1 MKLTYSYSIH
11 GFSGGMMLTNTVSG
25 EWLFDSF
32 DVNQTLQNPNSE
44 IKITVLEKTF
54 DTVTINI
61 VYRKNNQTLTITPS
75 SEGHFKDE
83 ANAYGF
89 SLTFNIK
96 E

>member
-1 MKLTYSYSIH
+1 
-11 GFSGGMMLTNTVSG
+11 MLTNTIPG
-25 EWLFDSF
+25 EWDFDSF
-32 DVNQTLQNPNSE
+32 EVNQTLKNLNSE
-44 IKITVLEKTF
+44 VIITVLEKSY

-61 VYRKNNQTLTITPS
+61 VYRNLNQTLKITPS
-75 SEGHFKDE
+75 CEGLFKDE

>member
-1 MKLTYSYSIH
+1 MKLTYSYSVH

-44 IKITVLEKTF
+44 IKITVLEKTY

-61 VYRKNNQTLTITPS
+61 VYRDLNQTLTITPS
-75 SEGHFKDE
+75 CGGHFKDE

-89 SLTFNIK
+89 SLKFNIK

>member
-1 MKLTYSYSIH
+1 MKLTYNYSIH
-11 GFSGGMMLTNTVSG
+11 GFSGGMMLTNTIPG
-25 EWLFDSF
+25 EWDFDSF
-32 DVNQTLQNPNSE
+32 EVNQTLKNPNSE
-44 IKITVLEKTF
+44 VIITVLEKSY

-61 VYRKNNQTLTITPS
+61 VYRNLNQTLKITPS
-75 SEGHFKDE
+75 CEGLFKDE

>member
-1 MKLTYSYSIH
+1 
-11 GFSGGMMLTNTVSG
+11 MLTNTVSG

-44 IKITVLEKTF
+44 IKITVLEKTY
-54 DTVTINI
+54 DTVKINI
-61 VYRKNNQTLTITPS
+61 VYRQNNQTLTITPS
-75 SEGHFKDE
+75 CEGHFNDE

-89 SLTFNIK
+89 SLKFNIK

>member
-44 IKITVLEKTF
+44 IKITVLEKTY

-61 VYRKNNQTLTITPS
+61 VYRNLNQTLKITPS
-75 SEGHFKDE
+75 CEGLFKDE